1 MSPKDT
7 VDRNETEVEK
17 EIKIINEK
25 YKCITNEIIKEEIN
39 KLMRSDNCEDE
50 IWMLKNDVLYDF
62 NAYFPEQNAS
72 NIAKS
77 YTLSA
82 ELFKSE
88 KLLKVTN
95 TKTKQ
100 LITTKMLAAKSQ
112 SPKLRN
118 SRKFKSMV

>member
-62 NAYFPEQNAS
+62 NAYFP
-72 NIAKS
+72 
-77 YTLSA
+77 
-82 ELFKSE
+82 
-88 KLLKVTN
+88 
-95 TKTKQ
+95 
-100 LITTKMLAAKSQ
+100 
-112 SPKLRN
+112 
-118 SRKFKSMV
+118 